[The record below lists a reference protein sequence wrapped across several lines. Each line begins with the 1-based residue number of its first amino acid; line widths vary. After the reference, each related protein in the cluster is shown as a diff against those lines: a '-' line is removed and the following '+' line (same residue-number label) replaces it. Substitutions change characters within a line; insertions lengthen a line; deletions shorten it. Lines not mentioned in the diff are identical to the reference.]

1 MKTLNLRSIM
11 WAVPFVIAS
20 VALTSCDKDDDDD
33 VNGTTMYSISGNGS
47 GSQFNPAV
55 SGNGQS
61 TITGTYN
68 TNTNTLMYTSTWTNL
83 SGAPTAAAFYSGAT
97 GVNGTIVGSTWVL
110 GAPLS
115 ASGTTTGTLVL
126 TDAQEIQ
133 LLNGG
138 WYYTYSTATNTS
150 GEVRGQITATPL

>member
-1 MKTLNLRSIM
+1 MNLRSIM
-11 WAVPFVIAS
+11 WAIPFVIGS
-20 VALTSCDKDDDDD
+20 VALTSCDKDDDD
-33 VNGTTMYSISGNGS
+33 NNGGTTTYSISGNGS

-68 TNTNTLMYTSTWTNL
+68 TNTNTLTYTSTWTNL
-83 SGAPTAAAFYSGAT
+83 SGAPTAAAFYSGAAGT
-97 GVNGTIVGSTWVL
+97 TGTIVGTNWTL
-110 GAPLS
+110 GTGLS

-126 TDAQEIQ
+126 TDVQETQ